1 MIDDW
6 VFDDDDPATCYHE
19 AGHAVMAFALGGTI
33 ERLRLGGEADEF
45 LPQRFGECRV
55 RWDGFVAAG
64 ALPINSREA
73 KTMMGC
79 REAATMMGCRG
90 AATALAGPVAE
101 LMHAGRDAA
110 MEDLLPWREDLRVA
124 RANVSGMSG
133 RVDPDAVLRAL
144 AASVRQFFSDNHRWA
159 AVAALADDLSAHGE
173 VDTDDIERV
182 CGFWLNR

>member
-1 MIDDW
+1 MSDDW
-6 VFDDDDPATCYHE
+6 VFDDDDPATCHHE

-33 ERLRLGGEADEF
+33 ECLRLGGEADEF
-45 LPQRFGECRV
+45 LPARFGECRV
-55 RWDGFVAAG
+55 RWDGFAAAG
-64 ALPINSREA
+64 ALPM
-73 KTMMGC
+73 KC
-79 REAATMMGCRG
+79 REAT
-90 AATALAGPVAE
+90 TALAGPVAE

-124 RANVSGMSG
+124 RANVSEMPG
-133 RVDPDAVLRAL
+133 RGDPDAVLRAL
-144 AASVRQFFSDNHRWA
+144 VVSIRQFFSDDHSWA